1 MPGPTVGMS
10 MAGPFRFS
18 ASPHQT
24 VCSLAQP
31 EESLTLQR
39 QERTCSKVL
48 LAQESQVIEPSF
60 QAAARDTH
68 GAQGKASVLTKWL
81 QWEAAMVGPSAQLGN

>member
-1 MPGPTVGMS
+1 MGCIHISNFICQAISSLQSWASYVPGPTVGMS

-18 ASPHQT
+18 TSPHQT

-31 EESLTLQR
+31 EESLTLQS
-39 QERTCSKVL
+39 QEGTCSKVL

-68 GAQGKASVLTKWL
+68 GA
-81 QWEAAMVGPSAQLGN
+81 

>member
-1 MPGPTVGMS
+1 M
-10 MAGPFRFS
+10 
-18 ASPHQT
+18 
-24 VCSLAQP
+24 
-31 EESLTLQR
+31 
-39 QERTCSKVL
+39 
-48 LAQESQVIEPSF
+48 IEPSF